1 MTLRELRLQNKKTA
15 AQVATALGV
24 KLSTWYNYE
33 QGFRRLN
40 IERIIPLAELFDVSE
55 REVIEAQIESIAKPA
70 KGEV

>member
-40 IERIIPLAELFDVSE
+40 IEQIIPLAELFDVSE
-55 REVIEAQIESIAKPA
+55 REVIEAQIESIAKPT

>member
-24 KLSTWYNYE
+24 KLPTWYNYE

-40 IERIIPLAELFDVSE
+40 IEQIIPLAELFDVSE
-55 REVIEAQIESIAKPA
+55 REVIEAQIDSVKE
-70 KGEV
+70 KG